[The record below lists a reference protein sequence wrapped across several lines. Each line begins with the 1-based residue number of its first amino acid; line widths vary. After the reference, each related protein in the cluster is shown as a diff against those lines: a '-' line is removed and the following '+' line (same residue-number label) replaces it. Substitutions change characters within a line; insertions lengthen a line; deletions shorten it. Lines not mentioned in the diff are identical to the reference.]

1 MGELIVIEKWAENL
15 DEVTVNEWLVA
26 EGAAFS
32 EGDSLCE
39 IITDKATFEYELDRN
54 ATLIKTFCKAKSVVP
69 LGYII
74 GFIGEP
80 GEVPPDDIEARNAR
94 LLAEHQAKAA
104 LDLGLDLTSAPK
116 PAAEAGRVRATP
128 AARRVAREA
137 GIDLAAVADWAGDG
151 RVISDAD
158 VAAYLAAQEADS

>member
-26 EGAAFS
+26 DGASFQ

-39 IITDKATFEYELDRN
+39 IITDKATFEYELDRD
-54 ATLIKTFCKAKSVVP
+54 ATLIKTYCKAKSVVP
-69 LGYII
+69 VGYII

-80 GEVPPDDIEARNAR
+80 GEVPPDDIETRNAR

-104 LDLGLDLTSAPK
+104 LDIGLELAAPPK
-116 PAAEAGRVRATP
+116 PTSEA
-128 AARRVAREA
+128 
-137 GIDLAAVADWAGDG
+137 
-151 RVISDAD
+151 
-158 VAAYLAAQEADS
+158 